1 MINASTEPAKVPK
14 KHAPV
19 VMETGKRVIGFA
31 SGNLRLFSQTDP
43 IEKKPI
49 TMTF

>member
-1 MINASTEPAKVPK
+1 MINASTQPAKVPK

-19 VMETGKRVIGFA
+19 VMKTGEQVIGFA
-31 SGNLRLFSQTDP
+31 SGKLRLLSQTDP
-43 IEKKPI
+43 TQKKPV